1 MLKKPVLTPLSCP
14 LGKLAKAL
22 VLPVLKKREL
32 KPSTSEP
39 PLAVLKKPEL
49 RPFNVPPLAAL
60 KKPELMSPVFPKP
73 ELVQSSRNYNSHMKF
88 RSNHARKHQW
98 KV

>member
-22 VLPVLKKREL
+22 VLPVLKKPEL
-32 KPSTSEP
+32 RPLNVP

-49 RPFNVPPLAAL
+49 RPLNVPPLAAL

-88 RSNHARKHQW
+88 RLNHARKHQW

>member
-22 VLPVLKKREL
+22 VLPVLKKPEL

-39 PLAVLKKPEL
+39 A
-49 RPFNVPPLAAL
+49 LAAL

-88 RSNHARKHQW
+88 HSNHARKHQW